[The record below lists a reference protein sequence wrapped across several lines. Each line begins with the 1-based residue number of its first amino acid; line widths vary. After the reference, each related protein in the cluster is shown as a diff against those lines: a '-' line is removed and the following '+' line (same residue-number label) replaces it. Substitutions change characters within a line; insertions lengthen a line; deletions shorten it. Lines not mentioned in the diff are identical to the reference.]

1 MFSYGWKFNMF
12 NETIL
17 QSNKAIAAI
26 TVIFAQL
33 IFSLS
38 SIQVCNEHM
47 SYSLVVLTYCMICM
61 FSFFNVTYVRD
72 FDALQVNFTPI
83 LLTICGIVA
92 LQRQYDIFLLGMVL
106 SLAAD
111 SYFAIRFKDNTD
123 KIKFTMVE
131 RFAME
136 SWTQEAFNK
145 AGRLTLQIASVCII
159 SLQLYLTIVGAHN
172 KEKLSFLFLAFYL
185 VRLVQFIFK
194 TSLAVQMSQSNFMC
208 ICLAVVGV
216 LAITSQSA
224 MSLPAKLSIGLQCAD
239 ALIGTAIFVNLNQEE
254 IYKELGVHKE
264 YKMKQLKGLNQVGH
278 ISNLKVATIDT
289 QQVESI

>member
-1 MFSYGWKFNMF
+1 MF
-12 NETIL
+12 NETIM
-17 QSNKAIAAI
+17 QSKKAIAAI

-47 SYSLVVLTYCMICM
+47 SYSLVVLTYCMISM

-92 LQRQYDIFLLGMVL
+92 LQRQYDIFLLGMVI

-111 SYFAIRFKDNTD
+111 SYFAVRFKDNSD

-145 AGRLTLQIASVCII
+145 TGQLTLQIVSVVII
-159 SLQLYLTIVGAHN
+159 SMQLYLTIVGAHN
-172 KEKLSFLFLAFYL
+172 KEKLCFLFLVFYL
-185 VRLVQFIFK
+185 VRLIQFIFK
-194 TSLAVQMSQSNFMC
+194 TSLAVQISQSNFMC

-216 LAITSQSA
+216 LAISSQSL
-224 MSLPAKLSIGLQCAD
+224 SLPAKLSIGIQCLD
-239 ALIGTAIFVNLNQEE
+239 ALIGTAIFVSVNQEE
-254 IYKELGVHKE
+254 IYKELGVYKE
-264 YKMKQLKGLNQVGH
+264 YKMKQVKKLN
-278 ISNLKVATIDT
+278 
-289 QQVESI
+289 